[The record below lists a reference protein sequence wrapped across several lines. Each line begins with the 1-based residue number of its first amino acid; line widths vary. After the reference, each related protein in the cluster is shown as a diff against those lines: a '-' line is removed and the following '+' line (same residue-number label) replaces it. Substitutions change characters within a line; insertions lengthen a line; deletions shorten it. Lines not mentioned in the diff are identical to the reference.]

1 MRNGIRV
8 GSLALALLL
17 GGSAVRADDRTAA
30 NVGQGGYMGISL
42 EPTQGG
48 LRVTSVVPASPASAA
63 GISPG
68 DVVILANGGPPG
80 PPDTFTL
87 SIRAAGAGRDYPVVV
102 MRGNR
107 RLAFNVHLAALPRM
121 GLTVGQPPPL
131 LVAQVV
137 RGPGPGDLEQLRGRV
152 VIVDFWAS
160 WCGPCRAV
168 MPLLNQMHQRYGAQG
183 LSVIGV
189 TDESASIATLVGNQL
204 SIDYT
209 LAVEPS
215 AAARFGVTGLPT
227 MVVIDRHGNV
237 RRVSVGVEMNELR
250 QVDHLV
256 QQLLAEP
263 APP

>member
-1 MRNGIRV
+1 V
-8 GSLALALLL
+8 GLS
-17 GGSAVRADDRTAA
+17 R
-30 NVGQGGYMGISL
+30 
-42 EPTQGG
+42 
-48 LRVTSVVPASPASAA
+48 
-63 GISPG
+63 G
-68 DVVILANGGPPG
+68 DVIVLANGGPPG
-80 PPDTFTL
+80 APEMFTM
-87 SIRAAGAGRDYPVVV
+87 SIRARGAGSDYPIVIL
-102 MRGNR
+102 RGTQR
-107 RLAFNVHLAALPRM
+107 ISLNVHLAALPRM

-137 RGPGPGDLEQLRGRV
+137 RGSGPADLEQLHGRV

-168 MPLLNQMHQRYGAQG
+168 MPVLNQMHQRYAAQG
-183 LSVIGV
+183 LTVLGV
-189 TDESASIATLVGNQL
+189 SDESASIATQVGSQM

-227 MVVIDRHGNV
+227 MVIIDRHGNV
-237 RRVSVGVEMNELR
+237 RRVSVGVEMSELR

-263 APP
+263 AHP